1 MIEVLSSFNCAPN
14 TFFVSVDIMDG
25 FLLRATRKLETK
37 DVHLIGVT
45 SMLISS
51 KMEEIIPFKVV
62 TVIEKMT
69 HGKLKPKEIV
79 DCELEILQSF
89 SFELLS
95 VPSLFIV
102 IEALLVK
109 LNLHISDCKAEL
121 SKVIVYISK
130 MLMYDYS
137 MLVKFPM
144 KYLAASCVYIC
155 FKILEQVSREFKTKQ
170 LVDKLK
176 SILELDEVLFYKSS
190 ELVLNLAKNFE
201 TMFSFAKNLQKFD
214 AFTLDDQSD
223 QPETQ

>member
-14 TFFVSVDIMDG
+14 TFFVSVDIMDS
-25 FLLRATRKLETK
+25 FFSHSARKLEVK

-62 TVIEKMT
+62 TVIEKMA

-79 DCELEILQSF
+79 NCELEILQACSF
-89 SFELLS
+89 NMLS
-95 VPSLFIV
+95 VPSLFV
-102 IEALLVK
+102 FIEGLLVK
-109 LNLHISDCKAEL
+109 LNLHLSDHRADL
-121 SKVIVYISK
+121 LKVVTYISK
-130 MLMYDYS
+130 MLMHDYS
-137 MLVKFPM
+137 MLIKFPF

-176 SILELDEVLFYKSS
+176 SILELDETLFYKSS
-190 ELVLNLAKNFE
+190 ELLLNLAKNFE
-201 TMFSFAKNLQKFD
+201 TMFAFAKNLQKFD
-214 AFTLDDQSD
+214 AFTLEEAGKHDA
-223 QPETQ
+223 